1 MKKDQLQDKYN
12 EVFRDIKEEK
22 MDWSFE
28 DFLQSAEGA
37 EPEQNMSPIIPLEK
51 KKPSFPKWFWM
62 AASTILVF
70 GIGLF
75 LNSNSSGTAD
85 VQDREK
91 LVKGEIL
98 KQKSGFIEENH
109 DHHEQV
115 AVNHT
120 DSISGV
126 KKDSVFQDN
135 QVAEK
140 DVMDEILPKRGRLKK
155 ERKPRYVDNSSYQNN
170 RNINDSVSAYNDSY
184 VIVNGKRIS
193 SEKEAL
199 DVTRYSFM
207 KLGTEFKKTVASSQ
221 KNDNID
227 IEY

>member
-12 EVFRDIKEEK
+12 EIFQDLKEEK

-28 DFLQSAEGA
+28 DFLQTAEGA
-37 EPEQNMSPIIPLEK
+37 EPEQHITPVIPLEEK

-62 AASTILVF
+62 AASVMLVLS
-70 GIGLF
+70 IGFF
-75 LNSNSSGTAD
+75 LNNNNKNA
-85 VQDREK
+85 QDKEK
-91 LVKGEIL
+91 LVKDEIL
-98 KQKSGFIEENH
+98 KQKSGFIEENS
-109 DHHEQV
+109 DHQEQV

-155 ERKPRYVDNSSYQNN
+155 ETRPRYVSNSSNSKN
-170 RNINDSVSAYNDSY
+170 LSDSASAYNDSY

-193 SEKEAL
+193 SEKEAI
-199 DVTRYSFM
+199 DVAKYSFM
-207 KLGTEFKKTVASSQ
+207 KLGNEFKKTVASSQ
-221 KNDNID
+221 KNENLDS
-227 IEY
+227 EY

>member
-12 EVFRDIKEEK
+12 EIFSDLKEDK

-28 DFLQSAEGA
+28 DFLQKAEGE
-37 EPEQNMSPIIPLEK
+37 EPEENAAPIIPLEEN

-62 AASTILVF
+62 AASVMLIF
-70 GIGLF
+70 GIGFF
-75 LNSNSSGTAD
+75 LNNKETGAG

-91 LVKGEIL
+91 LVKDEIL
-98 KQKSGFIEENH
+98 KQKTGFLEENR
-109 DHHEQV
+109 DHQEQV

-120 DSISGV
+120 DSIPEA

-135 QVAEK
+135 HVAEK
-140 DVMDEILPKRGRLKK
+140 DVLDEILPKRGRLKK
-155 ERKPRYVDNSSYQNN
+155 EARPRYVSNTSFQNKN
-170 RNINDSVSAYNDSY
+170 LNDSTVYNDSY

-193 SEKEAL
+193 SEKEAI

-207 KLGTEFKKTVASSQ
+207 KLGSEFKKTVASSQ
-221 KNDNID
+221 KNENLDN
-227 IEY
+227 EY